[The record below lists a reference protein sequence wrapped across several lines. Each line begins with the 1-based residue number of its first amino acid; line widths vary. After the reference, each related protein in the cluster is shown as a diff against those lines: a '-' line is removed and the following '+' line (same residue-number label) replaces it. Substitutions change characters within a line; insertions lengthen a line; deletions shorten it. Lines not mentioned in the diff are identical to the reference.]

1 MSHFFFFKQKTA
13 YEMRISDWSSDVCSS
28 DLEPPAPRSARR
40 VLRAE
45 RIAVGIVRF
54 RKGLTGLV
62 LGGRYSDLPLLSVAN
77 VDKDDVRVDPV
88 HGLFGLA
95 VVEEKGFLG
104 EPGNREA
111 LSMAIE
117 RERLPAD
124 FSLAGWTVTGAILP
138 EQLEMTRPP
147 SPPPWKE
154 LNIEERRSYARVV
167 VSSWTARHGP
177 LEPLRI
183 ALP

>member
-1 MSHFFFFKQKTA
+1 MFFVEGTRDHRELHVLTHSFPT
-13 YEMRISDWSSDVCSS
+13 RRSS
-28 DLEPPAPRSARR
+28 DLI
-40 VLRAE
+40 VL
-45 RIAVGIVRF
+45 F

-124 FSLAGWTVTGAILP
+124 FSMAGWPVTGAILP

-147 SPPPWKE
+147 DRKS
-154 LNIEERRSYARVV
+154 VV
-167 VSSWTARHGP
+167 
-177 LEPLRI
+177 
-183 ALP
+183 